1 MTPGNNERSR
11 EFLEHLLPN
20 QNAIRSFIYSIHPQA
35 GDLDDI
41 MQNTAISLWE
51 KFETFD
57 SSREFLP
64 WAHRLAYFEVLR
76 HRKKRS
82 RDRLVFSE
90 ELVDLLAGE
99 DSPAA
104 QGEPLLQALEGCV
117 SRLDTRVRAV
127 VEARYASGH
136 SIADL
141 AKGSGESVHRM
152 YRQLEKAREMLVSCV
167 RRRLTDDGYRLPS

>member
-1 MTPGNNERSR
+1 MNPGNNERSR
-11 EFLEHLLPN
+11 EYLELLLPH

-57 SSREFLP
+57 STREFLP
-64 WAHRLAYFEVLR
+64 WANRLAYFEVLR

-99 DSPAA
+99 DSRGP
-104 QGEPLLQALEGCV
+104 QGEPLLLALEGCV
-117 SRLDTRVRAV
+117 SRLDARIREV

-141 AKGSGESVHRM
+141 AKVTGESVHRL

-167 RRRLTDDGYRLPS
+167 RRRLAEDDFRQPS